1 MHSFLVGGLSFISS
15 RMKTPL
21 KFFIFSS
28 AHLSI
33 ISKLLRGSNFLNC
46 FINCLKFVSSR
57 AGLKK
62 DLPLV
67 GLKKDQHHKVLNI
80 SLFQLFS
87 DKRTLPSLTY
97 FGP

>member
-1 MHSFLVGGLSFISS
+1 MHSFLVGRTFFISS

-21 KFFIFSS
+21 KFFIFSL

-33 ISKLLRGSNFLNC
+33 ISKLLRGSKFLNC
-46 FINCLKFVSSR
+46 FINCLKFINSR

-62 DLPLV
+62 DRSLV
-67 GLKKDQHHKVLNI
+67 GLKKDLRHKALNI
-80 SLFQLFS
+80 ILSQLFS

-97 FGP
+97 FDP